1 MTTVTDCCEMTS
13 VETDVAA
20 GTAEVHCRC
29 GKRLSIRG
37 FNGPA
42 VDSAYLLRQVTAA
55 WEVHVMAKWGN
66 LDVADL

>member
-1 MTTVTDCCEMTS
+1 MTIVTDYCEMAS
-13 VETDVAA
+13 VGTDVAA

-29 GKRLSIRG
+29 GHRLKVSG

-42 VDSAYLLRQVTAA
+42 VDASYLVNLISSA
-55 WEVHVMAKWGN
+55 WEVHVMVRWGN